1 MGGRLLLLSAP
12 LWRPRAT
19 APLARP
25 PRPLRRR
32 LFPPAPT
39 LLSRSP
45 PYSPG
50 LPPGSRD
57 RSRRRRCRPTG
68 ARGAHSGRPPLNWPL
83 NQDCGVASGLPPL
96 VLQLAEPEL
105 RDRAANSHTQLNNR
119 QDRSQLLGD
128 GSPAAA
134 LDPQRGGRP
143 AGRVFLVKVESPS
156 RPPLGGRGLLRP
168 AAPAAAAPPPPPW
181 GGGWQPYLVAC
192 ADGTQTIL
200 FRLNMHR

>member
-1 MGGRLLLLSAP
+1 MCYFVTYNCLNLGVITFPFKSNGLKSNILLQNLQKSNAVTTHCRTLQLGGWLPPPPAP

-19 APLARP
+19 ALLARP

-105 RDRAANSHTQLNNR
+105 RDRACQFTHTI
-119 QDRSQLLGD
+119 
-128 GSPAAA
+128 
-134 LDPQRGGRP
+134 
-143 AGRVFLVKVESPS
+143 K
-156 RPPLGGRGLLRP
+156 
-168 AAPAAAAPPPPPW
+168 
-181 GGGWQPYLVAC
+181 
-192 ADGTQTIL
+192 
-200 FRLNMHR
+200 